1 MTIVTAPYPK
11 CWGVRTG
18 FIPPETCPAASSTL
32 QRLGATAVRHQHGIA
47 QAATDGAAP
56 VDGKMENQWI
66 YSGFMG
72 IMMDL

>member
-1 MTIVTAPYPK
+1 V
-11 CWGVRTG
+11 
-18 FIPPETCPAASSTL
+18 E
-32 QRLGATAVRHQHGIA
+32 RLGATAVRHQHGIA

-56 VDGKMENQWI
+56 VDGKMENPWI